1 MNLSPIRYPGGKG
14 KLAAKIA
21 GIIDAST
28 VRNGVYIEPFAGG
41 AGAALS
47 LLFSGKV
54 QTIVINDVDK
64 AVASFWKS
72 ILNETERFVQK
83 IHATAVTI
91 DEWRNQKAVYQ
102 NQVDRCSFE
111 LGFAFFFLNR
121 TNRSGI
127 LTGGPIGG
135 FEQKGDWKL
144 DCRFNKDR
152 LIEQIVEI
160 AKRKKQIRVYNQD
173 IFDFIERY
181 LPRYQDNG
189 FIYFDPP
196 YFNKAGRLYKN
207 SFNEEQ
213 HRKLH
218 DAIVCLNAPWIV
230 SYDNVPNICRIYSDV
245 ASEPLS
251 INYCAAKKGTGSE
264 IMFYCPELARL
275 YLKTRKQSPS

>member
-21 GIIDAST
+21 GIIDASA

-47 LLFSGKV
+47 LLFSEKV
-54 QTIVINDVDK
+54 QTIVINDIDK

-83 IHATAVTI
+83 IRATNVTL
-91 DEWRNQKAVYQ
+91 DEWRKQKEIYQ
-102 NQVDRCSFE
+102 SRADRYSFE

-135 FEQKGDWKL
+135 FEQKSEWKL
-144 DCRFNKDR
+144 DCRFNKER

-173 IFDFIERY
+173 IFDFIKRY
-181 LPRYQDNG
+181 LPQYQENG
-189 FIYFDPP
+189 FVYFDPP

-207 SFNEEQ
+207 SFNEQQ
-213 HRKLH
+213 HRDLH
-218 DAIVCLNAPWIV
+218 DAIVKLRVPWIV
-230 SYDNVPNICRIYSDV
+230 SYDNAPAICEIYNDV
-245 ASEPLS
+245 VSES
-251 INYCAAKKGTGSE
+251 INVNYCAAKKGMGSE
-264 IMFYCPELARL
+264 IMFYCPELARR
-275 YLKTRKQSPS
+275 YLKIA